1 MCDRVNK
8 LQMEERRADIIVA
21 GLATIVAL
29 IKKSSSQDMV
39 FCMKSIRDG
48 IAESELK
55 KQEF

>member
-1 MCDRVNK
+1 
-8 LQMEERRADIIVA
+8 MEERRADIIVA